1 MQRNGVH
8 LEMIGQINKNIS
20 AGKAMA
26 VILGRG
32 IADTFARIAGFG
44 VSQRSNRALWWMRP
58 QKDQRTIWDDNS
70 RYTGAK
76 LREIRKRKG
85 VGRPPQAVPM
95 GISPMASYKKYPA
108 LVASYWLGES
118 PNLSEWQR
126 KQLRGESNEDY
137 RARRAA

>member
-1 MQRNGVH
+1 
-8 LEMIGQINKNIS
+8 MIGQINKNIS

-85 VGRPPQAVPM
+85 VGRPLDRLELKGAFDRFNRKV
-95 GISPMASYKKYPA
+95 YPA
-108 LVASYWLGES
+108 LVASCQDRES
-118 PNLSEWQR
+118 PNLAEWQR
-126 KQLRGESNEDY
+126 KQRRGESGEDY
-137 RARRAA
+137 RARHAA